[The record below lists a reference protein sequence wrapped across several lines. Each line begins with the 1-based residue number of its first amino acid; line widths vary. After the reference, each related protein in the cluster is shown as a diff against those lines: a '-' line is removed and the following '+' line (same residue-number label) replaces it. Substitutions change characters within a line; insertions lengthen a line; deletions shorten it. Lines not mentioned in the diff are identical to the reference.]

1 MYPIF
6 EKVGMTGKLFV
17 FNLLIACVLSGY
29 TYGQDPAFSQFYA
42 SPMYLNPAMTGSTYC
57 GRLTLNYRNQW
68 PAIPKGYVTYHVAYD
83 QFMEKISSGY
93 GVMFTADRQG
103 DGAIS
108 ALMASGLYSFKLQ
121 ATEDIRLDFGA
132 QVTYQQMRVDI
143 DKLVFGNMINPNDG
157 LIDPTAL
164 DPKFYESKSV
174 GFVDFSAGIFA
185 GYRDI
190 LYGGLAVH
198 HLTEPENGFNQ
209 PSDSKLSMKFT
220 AHAGTLFNLST
231 GRFGEAEED
240 DITLSPNVLYQQQGE
255 FHQLNAGL
263 YATINPFVT
272 GLWFRH
278 SFENPDAVIVL
289 LGFRHSSY
297 QIGYSF
303 DYTLSKVGISS
314 GGSHE
319 VSFRWE
325 FCIYKEDYKK
335 RRIKA
340 IESPSF

>member
-1 MYPIF
+1 MP
-6 EKVGMTGKLFV
+6 GKLFV
-17 FNLLIACVLSGY
+17 FILLTTCMLSLSVS
-29 TYGQDPAFSQFYA
+29 GQDPAFSQFYA
-42 SPMYLNPAMTGSTYC
+42 SPMYLNPAMAGSTYC

-83 QFMEKISSGY
+83 QFLEKIQSGY

-121 ATEDIRLDFGA
+121 ASEDLRIDFGA
-132 QVTYQQMRVDI
+132 QVTYQQMKVDI
-143 DKLVFGNMINPNDG
+143 DKLVFGGAINPNDG
-157 LIDPTAL
+157 SVNPGYSDPS
-164 DPKFYESKSV
+164 FYESKSV
-174 GFVDFSAGIFA
+174 GFVDFSAGVYA

-190 LYGGLAVH
+190 VYGGLAVH
-198 HLTEPENGFNQ
+198 HLAEPENGFNQ
-209 PSDSKLSMKFT
+209 PSDSKLYRKFT
-220 AHAGTLFNLST
+220 AHAGTEFNLSN
-231 GRFGEAEED
+231 GRFGEVEED
-240 DITLSPNVLYQQQGE
+240 DIALSPNVLYMQQGE

-263 YATINPFVT
+263 YASISPFVA

-278 SFENPDAVIVL
+278 NFENPDAVIIL
-289 LGFRHSSY
+289 LGFRQPSY

-303 DYTLSKVGISS
+303 DYTLSKIGISS

-340 IESPSF
+340 IESPNF